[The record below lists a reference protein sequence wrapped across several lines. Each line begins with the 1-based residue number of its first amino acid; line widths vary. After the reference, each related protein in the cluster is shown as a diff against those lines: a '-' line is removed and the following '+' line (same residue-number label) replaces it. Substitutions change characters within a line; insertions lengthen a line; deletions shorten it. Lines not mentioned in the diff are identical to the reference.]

1 MNIAK
6 PLPSLLVS
14 NLICMSAM
22 LVWATAF
29 PAAEILLPIMP
40 PLPLTALRLGLAVSF
55 LFVLWVAIEGLAPL
69 KTAPWRS
76 GLLIGGLG
84 FGTGSL
90 CLIYAQALSDPVTV
104 AVISATMPVVGI
116 LLEVILDGR
125 PLQRWLIAGLVL
137 SVIGGVLAY
146 ANGLS
151 RFGLGTGA
159 LLAFISVSVFVVA
172 SRLTVKHLPD
182 MSSIGSSTVTLAGG
196 AIAVFI
202 ATSLVNFTGGP
213 VVNWAAFGTKEIITA
228 MIYGFGSL
236 GLSQVLWLAAVRG
249 LGVGIASMHINAA
262 PFYVMMFMLALG
274 SAWNWWQALGAAV
287 VAVAVVFAQ
296 SGPNWQKA

>member
-1 MNIAK
+1 MNTVK

-40 PLPLTALRLGLAVSF
+40 PLPLTALRLGLAVAF
-55 LFVLWVAIEGLAPL
+55 LFVLWVVIEGFAPL

-116 LLEVILDGR
+116 LLEVLFDGR
-125 PLQRWLIAGLVL
+125 PLQRWLVAGLVL
-137 SVIGGVLAY
+137 SVTGGVLAY

-151 RFGLGTGA
+151 RFGLGIGA
-159 LLAFISVSVFVVA
+159 LLAFISVSVFVVS
-172 SRLTVKHLPD
+172 SRLTVKHLPN

-202 ATSLVNFTGGP
+202 ATSFANFAGGP
-213 VVNWAAFGTKEIITA
+213 TVNWAAFSPKEIVTA
-228 MIYGFGSL
+228 LIYGFGSL